1 MSDPGNT
8 SVLEQQMTLFNLV
21 RNSGNHGKQAFLE
34 RVFELRNH
42 PEFHKILIY
51 ANDLFEPQ
59 PVTGQNVKTIVYNT
73 SNKGIN
79 WKWIDTKLL
88 IYDVLAAVKIKLPTG
103 NSENIKKV
111 EDAIKG
117 IIGENYTMG
126 SINSVNLENTSW
138 VRVTATATNFLTRF
152 TGSAALR
159 EIDFEVSEERY
170 YQVAEK
176 IVQKCEND
184 ISFIFDQSGNVK
196 VNNLINMCREI
207 MPVRI
212 SKKTIPIIGGSGL
225 TVADIISLL
234 YPLKNDYFGN
244 YASNVFEH
252 NQLYAGL
259 QIWGYISTF
268 TNFMF
273 ETSLN
278 FQLPQSY
285 GKATLW
291 TVKNFIQ
298 TAIKIYQFSKLSD
311 FLPIFKDKQDLK
323 NLLEQIHA
331 WFLWLRSSEANSS
344 GTQGGNGD
352 ASSLL
357 TYIQNFK
364 PKEKSEVLGKL
375 FNDTL
380 ANTGQ
385 SDINIAGLEKLEDDI
400 MDITQGGWNHSF
412 SEMFMI
418 VSAQFL
424 LEYIQWQDSWVAFN
438 EIFFGVSLLP
448 SEVYYDIKK
457 GEIGILRNFAK
468 DVYTKLENLEN
479 IDKSNLK
486 DKFSSFNRIETDL
499 LRLFEF
505 INIAEIGNLSG
516 IKQLIKDIVNA
527 PEYQMLSGQ
536 TTQIPKGIQLIQQNP
551 IIGAYLIRFYGVTYQ
566 DTMSFINEIDGKLQS
581 NKKIETGLQIIHRL
595 FTAGKRVKTF
605 EKDSSTHG
613 PLGAISHY
621 RNPIGA
627 LYSLVNLKVIQNQ
640 NGGNIFMLEGL
651 STASQSLIGSDSSD
665 GGEITLSNMVS
676 FANPTPTRVQIFLE
690 LIIPLLQNKLI
701 VSTLA
706 SFLPVIAQILS
717 ARGFTSPWITRF
729 ENVNILHN
737 AAISAGIS
745 GIGLFAGMFLEHK
758 TKCTITSNLPL
769 CLSNNFD
776 YLRRLALK
784 YLTSTN
790 SEADDFKQQREDVRD
805 LEKNSIP
812 YGGTVE
818 YLINNIEFIE
828 AMGISPRNV
837 LKKSSSNRLRNL
849 YDIVD
854 FLQKH
859 NLGDN
864 TTLTLRQIIK
874 DGGSTQTNDVHINVQ
889 LLFQAQG
896 IDFYPTPNLQVYRN
910 NHQMAVRIYFKSPNY
925 ITIHYKNKFEFEI
938 LHLNNI
944 FTLKMGYKI
953 VNDVEIEGSIL
964 KPLIEM
970 NDVTKYI
977 TGEGEYIM
985 KKSWIVWLR
994 ALWEQYYAINPI
1006 GDATLPII
1014 SLSDLRCNPLTY
1026 NSVTG
1031 AFHVSTQKYVIDFLP
1046 PLNFN
1051 NSDISAENRDEFNE
1065 YESEYNATILKN
1077 LGITPYTVLEIDFKE
1092 SKTTEILQYLFGYY
1106 YTGFLKFKAVDN
1118 ISDLRITAEMFEYV
1132 RTLFFILASRV
1143 QEDIK
1148 VKRFLYI
1155 NTDWIADNIQN
1166 YILSKNVFNEDV
1178 LSINSI
1184 ARKLIDTIP
1193 VQYKALIYY
1202 CNEIVRVFNGQE
1214 GQKGIEIP
1222 FNLFI
1227 ERFVEV
1233 DPVVTAS
1240 LRARFM
1246 AKYHPATD

>member
-1 MSDPGNT
+1 MSDPGKT

-21 RNSGNHGKQAFLE
+21 RDSGNHGKQAFLE

-42 PEFHKILIY
+42 SEFHKILTY

-59 PVTGQNVKTIVYNT
+59 RVTGQNVKTIVHNT

-88 IYDVLAAVKIKLPTG
+88 IYDVLAAVKIKFPTG
-103 NSENIKKV
+103 NLEKRRKAH
-111 EDAIKG
+111 DAIKG
-117 IIGENYTMG
+117 IIGDNYTTQT
-126 SINSVNLENTSW
+126 INSVNLENTSW

-170 YQVAEK
+170 YRVAEK

-234 YPLKNDYFGN
+234 YPQKNDYFGN

-268 TNFMF
+268 TNVMF

-331 WFLWLRSSEANSS
+331 WFLWLRSGEANSS

-385 SDINIAGLEKLEDDI
+385 SEINIAGLKKLEDDI
-400 MDITQGGWNHSF
+400 MDITRGAWNQSF

-424 LEYIQWQDSWVAFN
+424 LEYIQWQDSLVAFN
-438 EIFFGVSLLP
+438 EILFGVSLLP

-479 IDKSNLK
+479 IDIGNLK

-499 LRLFEF
+499 LRLFES
-505 INIAEIGNLSG
+505 INIAEIGNLSD
-516 IKQLIKDIVNA
+516 IKQLIKDIVNGT
-527 PEYQMLSGQ
+527 EYREVGGSM
-536 TTQIPKGIQLIQQNP
+536 TQIPKGIQLIQQNP
-551 IIGAYLIRFYGVTYQ
+551 IIGAYLIRFYEVTYQ
-566 DTMSFINEIDGKLQS
+566 DTKSFINKINEELQS

-613 PLGAISHY
+613 LFGVIPHY
-621 RNPIGA
+621 RNYIRA
-627 LYSLVNLKVIQNQ
+627 LYSVVNLKVIQNQ
-640 NGGNIFMLEGL
+640 NGGNIFMLERL
-651 STASQSLIGSDSSD
+651 PTASQSLIGSVSSD
-665 GGEITLSNMVS
+665 AEGITLSNSVS
-676 FANPTPTRVQIFLE
+676 FANPTPTRFQLFLQ
-690 LIIPLLQNKLI
+690 LIIPLLQNKLV
-701 VSTLA
+701 VSTL
-706 SFLPVIAQILS
+706 SFLPYIAQILS
-717 ARGFTSPWITRF
+717 ARGFTSPWITKF
-729 ENVNILHN
+729 ENVNTLPN
-737 AAISAGIS
+737 AAIFT
-745 GIGLFAGMFLEHK
+745 GIGLLAVNLFEHK
-758 TKCTITSNLPL
+758 TKCTITSDLPL
-769 CLSNNFD
+769 CLSINFD
-776 YLRRLALK
+776 NLRRLALES
-784 YLTSTN
+784 LTKSN
-790 SEADDFKQQREDVRD
+790 SEADDFKQEKKYVRD
-805 LEKNSIP
+805 LETDSMP
-812 YGGTVE
+812 YGGTVK
-818 YLINNIEFIE
+818 YLINNFVFIE
-828 AMGISPRNV
+828 AMGILPSNV
-837 LKKSSSNRLRNL
+837 LKKSSPNPLRNL
-849 YDIVD
+849 YEILD

-859 NLGDN
+859 NLGDIRK
-864 TTLTLRQIIK
+864 LTLKQIIEA
-874 DGGSTQTNDVHINVQ
+874 GGSTQTKEVYIDVQ

-896 IDFYPTPNLQVYRN
+896 IDFYPTPNQQVYRN

-953 VNDVEIEGSIL
+953 VNDVKIEGSIL

-970 NDVTKYI
+970 NDKTKYI

-1026 NSVTG
+1026 NPVTG
-1031 AFHVSTQKYVIDFLP
+1031 AFHVSTQDHVIKYLP

-1065 YESEYNATILKN
+1065 YESKYNATILKN
-1077 LGITPYTVLEIDFKE
+1077 LGITPYTVLEINFKE

-1106 YTGFLKFKAVDN
+1106 YTGFLKFKAIGN

-1143 QEDIK
+1143 QKNIK
-1148 VKRFLYI
+1148 VNRFLHI

-1166 YILSKNVFNEDV
+1166 YILPKNVFNEDV

-1240 LRARFM
+1240 WRARFM